1 MLIIPR
7 FFLFVKHKIIII
19 IETLPLIRYTLKYN
33 KRLGENM
40 ITLDTVYKASHALK
54 DVVRLTDIIPAK
66 SLSEKCELFLKTENL
81 QLTGSFKL
89 RGAYYKMSL
98 LTEDEKARGVVA
110 CSAGNHAQGVA
121 LAAQK
126 LGITSTIFLPATAPL
141 SKVEAT
147 EKYGAIIKLIDGIYD
162 DAYATS
168 IEYQKETSAI
178 FLHPFDD
185 ENVIAGQATIALEIL
200 EQLKDVE
207 AVIVPVG
214 GGGLISGIAYVIKS
228 LKPHCK
234 VYGVQSK
241 GAASMRLSLDN
252 KKRSEVE
259 TVTTF
264 ADGIAVKKSG
274 EITFQLC
281 SEYVD
286 DIVTVSDDE
295 IATAI
300 LTLMEKQKLVAEG
313 AGAAAVAAILFD
325 KIPVE
330 NKKVCAIV
338 SGGNID
344 VNILSRVIH
353 RGLMRSG
360 RLSELTIELIDKPGQ
375 LKDVTSIIASTGA
388 NIIGVLHD
396 RNLEDS
402 HLNDCTIQISLETKN
417 HAHIASIKE
426 VLIEK
431 GYKLR

>member
-1 MLIIPR
+1 ML
-7 FFLFVKHKIIII
+7 
-19 IETLPLIRYTLKYN
+19 
-33 KRLGENM
+33 
-40 ITLDTVYKASHALK
+40 TLDTVYKASHALK
-54 DVVRLTDIIPAK
+54 EAVRLTDIIPAK
-66 SLSEKCELFLKTENL
+66 TLSEKCELFLKTENL

-98 LTEDEKARGVVA
+98 LTEEEKARGVVA

-126 LGITSTIFLPATAPL
+126 LGIKSTIFLPATAPL
-141 SKVEAT
+141 SKIEAT
-147 EKYGAIIKLIDGIYD
+147 EKYGATIKLIDGIYD
-162 DAYATS
+162 DAYTAS
-168 IEYQKETSAI
+168 IEYQKETGAI

-185 ENVIAGQATIALEIL
+185 ENVIAGQGTIALEIL
-200 EQLKDVE
+200 DQLKDVD

-214 GGGLISGIAYVIKS
+214 GGGLIAGIAFVIKN
-228 LKPHCK
+228 LKPSCK
-234 VYGVQSK
+234 IYGVEAK

-259 TVTTF
+259 SVLTF
-264 ADGIAVKKSG
+264 ADGIAVKKAG
-274 EITFQLC
+274 DITYSLC

-325 KIPVE
+325 KIPLE
-330 NKKVCAIV
+330 GKTVCAIV

-353 RGLMRSG
+353 RGLLRSG
-360 RLSELTIELIDKPGQ
+360 RISELTIELIDKPGQ
-375 LKDVTSIIASTGA
+375 LKDVTTIISSLGA

-417 HAHIASIKE
+417 LEHIKHIKE
-426 VLIEK
+426 ELTRQ

>member
-1 MLIIPR
+1 ML
-7 FFLFVKHKIIII
+7 
-19 IETLPLIRYTLKYN
+19 
-33 KRLGENM
+33 
-40 ITLDTVYKASHALK
+40 TLDTVYKASHALK
-54 DVVRLTDIIPAK
+54 DVARLTDIIPAK
-66 SLSEKCELFLKTENL
+66 SLSEKCELYLKTENL

-98 LTEDEKARGVVA
+98 LTEEEKARGVVA

-126 LGITSTIFLPATAPL
+126 LGIKSTIFLPATAPL
-141 SKVEAT
+141 SKIEAT
-147 EKYGAIIKLIDGIYD
+147 EKYGATIKLIDGIYD
-162 DAYATS
+162 DAYAAS
-168 IEYQKETSAI
+168 LEYQKETGAI

-185 ENVIAGQATIALEIL
+185 ENVIAGQGTIALEIL

-214 GGGLISGIAYVIKS
+214 GGGLVAGIAFVIKS
-228 LKPHCK
+228 LKPSCK

-259 TVTTF
+259 SVTTF

-353 RGLMRSG
+353 RGLLRSG

-375 LKDVTSIIASTGA
+375 LKEVTSIIASTGA

-417 HAHIASIKE
+417 LAHIASIKE